1 LYMYQCRMTIG
12 LTRKDAW
19 GEKQTMQ
26 NQLIF
31 DHSFQVLEKAVGISQ
46 QRHGLIANNISN
58 LDTPGFKA
66 QEIDFKS
73 ALKNAIDVETGG
85 ITLSRTHED
94 HLGLGS
100 TGGEAIADSFEEEG
114 NFDGL
119 NWVNMDNE
127 MKKLTENKLVYR
139 TAVEAM
145 LRKINIIKTVIKE
158 GGR

>member
-1 LYMYQCRMTIG
+1 
-12 LTRKDAW
+12 
-19 GEKQTMQ
+19 MQ

-46 QRHGLIANNISN
+46 QRQGLISNNISN

-73 ALKNAIDVETGG
+73 ALKNAIDLDGG
-85 ITLSRTHED
+85 DITLSRTHED
-94 HLGLGS
+94 HLGLDS
-100 TGGEAIADSFEEEG
+100 TGGFIADSFEEEG

-119 NWVNMDNE
+119 NWVDMDNE
-127 MKKLTENKLVYR
+127 MKKLTENKLIYR

-145 LRKINIIKTVIKE
+145 LRKINIIKSVIKE